1 MKKMFVI
8 STMAFMLF
16 ISACTP
22 VQNETNEN
30 ILHTDEPQIEEK
42 IVGNNPPHDVDKYMY
57 EPVARYTT
65 NIISEENEDIITLY
79 TSAQRDMRGD
89 MMWDDTQDWV
99 LQVKTGN
106 EVRELYKQRLH
117 GSVYFNVSDY
127 YNDGIDEKVITLF
140 ITTNASNEIREYRY
154 NGENYIET
162 VVYTSDEAANEGI
175 GRHYTSIPMYE

>member
-1 MKKMFVI
+1 MKKIFVI
-8 STMAFMLF
+8 GSVVFALLLC
-16 ISACTP
+16 ACKQTENYE
-22 VQNETNEN
+22 NE
-30 ILHTDEPQIEEK
+30 LHTQKPEITEK
-42 IVGNNPPHDVDKYMY
+42 VIAGNPPHDVEKYLY

-65 NIISEENEDIITLY
+65 NIISDENEDIITLY

-106 EVRELYKQRLH
+106 EIRELYKQRLH

-127 YNDGIDEKVITLF
+127 YNDGADEKVITLF

-154 NGENYIET
+154 NGENFVEK